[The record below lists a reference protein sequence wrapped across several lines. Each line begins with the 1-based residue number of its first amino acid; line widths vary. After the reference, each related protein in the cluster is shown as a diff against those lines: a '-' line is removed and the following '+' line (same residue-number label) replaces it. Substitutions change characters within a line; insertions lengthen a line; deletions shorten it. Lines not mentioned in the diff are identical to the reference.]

1 MAGQAVCSSH
11 RDAGS
16 RVPSDAHSPARGMTP
31 SLHFRISENGGRRP
45 RLRGCSQDQVRRRT
59 WASRPN
65 RRTAADRAV
74 SSRHWRPGVKPGK
87 CRPSA
92 RGPSPGPGV
101 WGTGAGKRTSPTAPR
116 GRQVSGERPLQNPP
130 ERLLRVTLKG
140 IQAVPAMWEGR
151 GSWTSAGE
159 RSGQPVCCRRWYATT
174 QDAGPSTPTWGR
186 ETEAPRQSSVTV
198 STGPP
203 RRWGCVSGCPDPAP
217 GQALREA
224 PGVPSAAT
232 GGRVALTFSASSWQR
247 GGEGEQCGLPRAH
260 SAFSGSQGLAEGR
273 RLAGGWEASVSGQG
287 PCCPHKRPPSRMR
300 SLHLRGSSWWLQAG
314 R

>member
-1 MAGQAVCSSH
+1 MGLLAGQAVCSSH
-11 RDAGS
+11 RDVGS
-16 RVPSDAHSPARGMTP
+16 RVPSDTHSPARGMTP

-140 IQAVPAMWEGR
+140 IQAVPAMQEGR

-159 RSGQPVCCRRWYATT
+159 RSGQPVCCRRWYAT
-174 QDAGPSTPTWGR
+174 DDPGRRSVNADLGPGDR
-186 ETEAPRQSSVTV
+186 GTEAEL
-198 STGPP
+198 
-203 RRWGCVSGCPDPAP
+203 CD
-217 GQALREA
+217 GQHRAAEA
-224 PGVPSAAT
+224 PGMRERLPRPSAAPGAQ
-232 GGRVALTFSASSWQR
+232 GGTWGPLRGHGRPSGFDLLCEFLAARR
-247 GGEGEQCGLPRAH
+247 GG
-260 SAFSGSQGLAEGR
+260 
-273 RLAGGWEASVSGQG
+273 
-287 PCCPHKRPPSRMR
+287 
-300 SLHLRGSSWWLQAG
+300 
-314 R
+314 